1 MDPFCYDELSQDERL
16 YLSSFA
22 KHPGFL
28 VLKKMMEN
36 ASRQATEAV
45 IKLNPDDKDFDTKL
59 KNRQMTARIV
69 NDLCATLIKSIVMH
83 SNAAAIQEEQEE
95 FDKKMKEAGVAIPE
109 ELGLGSVRIKPLGRK

>member
-1 MDPFCYDELSQDERL
+1 MDPFCYETLTQEQRL

-22 KHPGFL
+22 KHPGFI
-28 VLKKMMEN
+28 VLKKMMED
-36 ASRQATEAV
+36 ACSQATTAV
-45 IKLNPDDKDFDTKL
+45 IKLNPDDKDFDVKL

-69 NDLCATLIKSIVMH
+69 NEICATLIKSIVMH
-83 SNAAAIQEEQEE
+83 SDAAAVQEEQEE

>member
-109 ELGLGSVRIKPLGRK
+109 ELGLGSVRIKPSGRK